1 MDQKT
6 QSAYR
11 KEKQQLEKIAAEIT
25 KQQKKLANYPHYSGN
40 NVTEQV
46 LESIREENRTSLAI
60 AAKEP
65 YFARMDFQEDDKEL
79 RSYYIGKVGVA
90 HEDSQDSL
98 VVDWRAPVASM
109 FYAFTGWE
117 EDVYYISPDGLIDGN
132 IELKRNIVIRNQE
145 LQRVVDTYVEGSED
159 LSGSDEFLLYR
170 LSENKDNRL
179 RDIVSTIQA
188 KQNEIIRAERTKP
201 LIIQGAAGSGKT
213 TVALHRLAYL
223 LYEYRDTIQAG
234 RMVIFAPNRMFL
246 DYISGVLPELGVG
259 GIQQSTFTD
268 WTLSMI
274 EEKVKLDSSGDDL
287 QKWFGKKRPEIEK
300 AEGRIKGSL
309 AFKEWIDSS
318 LEAYSAS
325 VGPKGS
331 FTPFEDRTLSEE
343 KVQQWLSDLAAY
355 PVGRK
360 REMMMNRFRV
370 WIKEEIKYMKTVYGS
385 HVQKEYRKL
394 ANEKLKEYFKT
405 WPKQTALSFY
415 KSLFQTNT
423 PSYISASERDQ
434 VLNGWLIKETA
445 GRLKKKQL
453 TPDDLAPF
461 LYIQFKLNG
470 INKDD
475 VFQHIV
481 IDEAQDFSPFQIA
494 LLIEVNR
501 SRSFTIL
508 GDLAQGIHSYKG
520 IHSWEEFRQLF
531 NGKDLY
537 IELEQSYRS
546 TLEIIEYANEVISHA
561 NIPVQPAVPV
571 FRSGERVIQQNV
583 KKDDQV
589 TKLLSTA
596 NEMSKRGMNTI
607 AIVGRSEEECHA
619 LFEEVSKQDKEAN
632 LITAQ
637 DRSYAGGLSIVPIY
651 LTKGLEFDGVII
663 ADACK
668 ENYRKDAED
677 AKLLYVGCTRALHEL
692 KIFYV
697 GEPSQLLP
705 N

>member
-1 MDQKT
+1 MDQKN
-6 QSAYR
+6 QSAYQ

-25 KQQKKLANYPHYSGN
+25 KQQKKLANYPRYSGD

-65 YFARMDFQEDDKEL
+65 YFARMDFQEDEKES

-109 FYAFTGWE
+109 FYAFTGGE
-117 EDVYYISPDGLIDGN
+117 EEVYYISPDGMIEGN

-145 LQRVVDTYVEGSED
+145 LQRVVDTYVEGSEE

-188 KQNEIIRAERTKP
+188 KQNDIIRAERTKP

-309 AFKEWIDSS
+309 AFKEWIDSAIK
-318 LEAYSAS
+318 AYSAV

-331 FTPFEDRTLSEE
+331 FTPFEGRTLSEA
-343 KVQQWLSDLAAY
+343 KIQQWLSDLASY
-355 PVGRK
+355 PVGRR
-360 REMMMNRFRV
+360 REMMVNRFRV
-370 WIKEEIKYMKTVYGS
+370 WIKNEIKTVDGS
-385 HVQKEYRKL
+385 HIQKEYRKL

-415 KSLFQTNT
+415 KALFQTNA
-423 PSYISASERDQ
+423 PSYVSVLERDQ
-434 VLNGWLIKETA
+434 MLNNLLMKETA
-445 GRLKKKQL
+445 SRLKKKQL

-470 INKDD
+470 ISKDD

-481 IDEAQDFSPFQIA
+481 IDEAQDFSPFQLA

-508 GDLAQGIHSYKG
+508 GDLAQGIHAYKG
-520 IHSWEEFRQLF
+520 IHNWEEFRELF
-531 NGKDLY
+531 NGKELY

-546 TLEIIEYANEVISHA
+546 TLEIIEFANEVISHA

-571 FRSGERVIQQNV
+571 FRSGESVLQQKVNKEEHVNV
-583 KKDDQV
+583 
-589 TKLLSTA
+589 LLATA

-619 LFEEVSKQDKEAN
+619 LFDEVSKQDKEAN
-632 LITAQ
+632 LITAH

-663 ADACK
+663 ADASK
-668 ENYRKDAED
+668 EHYCKDAED

-692 KIFYV
+692 KIFYI
-697 GEPSQLLP
+697 GDPSQLLLG
-705 N
+705 

>member
-1 MDQKT
+1 M
-6 QSAYR
+6 
-11 KEKQQLEKIAAEIT
+11 AAEIT
-25 KQQKKLANYPHYSGN
+25 KQQKKLATYPRYSGD

-46 LESIREENRTSLAI
+46 LESIREESRTSLAI

-65 YFARMDFQEDDKEL
+65 YFARMDFQEEDKEV

-90 HEDSQDSL
+90 HEESQDSL

-109 FYAFTGWE
+109 FYAFTGGE
-117 EDVYYISPDGLIDGN
+117 DDVYYISPDGMIEGN

-159 LSGSDEFLLYR
+159 LSGTDEFLLYR

-188 KQNEIIRAERTKP
+188 KQNDIIRAERTKP

-223 LYEYRDTIQAG
+223 LYEYRDTVQAG

-274 EEKVKLDSSGDDL
+274 EEKVKLDSSDDDL

-309 AFKEWIDSS
+309 AFKEWIDRAIA
-318 LEAYSAS
+318 AYSAA
-325 VGPKGS
+325 VGPKSS
-331 FTPFEDRTLSEE
+331 FTPFERRTLSEE
-343 KVQQWLSDLAAY
+343 KIQQWLSDLAAY

-360 REMMMNRFRV
+360 REMMVNRFRV
-370 WIKEEIKYMKTVYGS
+370 WIKDEIKSVDGS
-385 HVQKEYRKL
+385 HIQKEYQKL

-405 WPKQTALSFY
+405 WPKQTALTFY
-415 KSLFQTNT
+415 KSLFQTN
-423 PSYISASERDQ
+423 PPPYVSVSEREQ
-434 VLNGWLIKETA
+434 ILNDSLMKETA
-445 GRLKKKQL
+445 IRLKKKQL
-453 TPDDLAPF
+453 TPDDLAPL

-475 VFQHIV
+475 VFQHVV

-494 LLIEVNR
+494 LLLEVNR

-520 IHSWEEFRQLF
+520 IHNWEEFRELF
-531 NGKDLY
+531 NGKELY
-537 IELEQSYRS
+537 IELDQSYRS
-546 TLEIIEYANEVISHA
+546 TLEIIEFANEVISHA

-571 FRSGERVIQQNV
+571 FRSGESVLQQRVN
-583 KKDDQV
+583 KEEHV
-589 TKLLSTA
+589 TKLLA
-596 NEMSKRGMNTI
+596 AAHEMSKRGMNTI
-607 AIVGRSEEECHA
+607 AIVGRSEQECHA
-619 LFEEVSKQDKEAN
+619 LFDEVSKRDKEVN
-632 LITAQ
+632 LVTAH

-663 ADACK
+663 ANACN
-668 ENYRKDAED
+668 ENYRQDAED

-692 KIFYV
+692 KIFYIE
-697 GEPSQLLP
+697 EPSPLLP
-705 N
+705 G